1 MKKETAVIQAAYEVS
16 DTHEISMNYDGWNYL
31 VIFGH
36 HINGGFIAIVN
47 HGICCEA
54 SSPDSIDYNMER
66 LARAGMTKKHA
77 REIATAIAAYAS
89 CCLKEDGKDIQC

>member
-16 DTHEISMNYDGWNYL
+16 DTHEISVDCGKFNYL

-47 HGICCEA
+47 YGICCEA
-54 SSPDSIDYNMER
+54 SSPDSINYNTER
-66 LARAGMTKKHA
+66 LIRAGMTRKHA
-77 REIATAIAAYAS
+77 QEVAASIAAYAS
-89 CCLKEDGKDIQC
+89 CCLKEDGKGVLC